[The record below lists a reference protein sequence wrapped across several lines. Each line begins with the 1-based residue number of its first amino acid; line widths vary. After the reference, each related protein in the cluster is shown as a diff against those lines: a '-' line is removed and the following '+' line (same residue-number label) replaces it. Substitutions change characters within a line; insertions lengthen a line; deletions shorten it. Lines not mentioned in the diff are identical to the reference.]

1 VTSRRKN
8 VPEWE
13 SDGRQLQAPP
23 LAPISRSE
31 LARLRRGELDAN
43 AVAALVERTVGLAA
57 PAAPAEGDLLPTQSG
72 WLLGAGR
79 PPSIKSGKVSKW
91 AQWVMLASY
100 GPYFVATELLPPHS
114 HLIFLFLLAPLL
126 LQLPFAI
133 ASATFPRARL
143 KRQLELAGRVGSLAD
158 VPDGTLVRVSG
169 TVLPQA
175 TVPTLFRGVPAVLF
189 RNRMGPADE
198 TRGLD
203 FFLGLD
209 NGEQA
214 KVAVRGS
221 FLLDRP
227 PRTREPPVCGPVSL
241 EAVGDAYALRSDML
255 AFRPSLIARLFP
267 RYESSV
273 GPGDRIEVCGV
284 VRHVLVPELQSLRGV
299 PTQPLLEAREDAPL
313 LVRRDAHLRMPRETL
328 TDDQVI
334 RRP

>member
-1 VTSRRKN
+1 MTSHRDN
-8 VPEWE
+8 VPDGDSE
-13 SDGRQLQAPP
+13 GRQLQAA

-31 LARLRRGELDAN
+31 LARLRRGELDTN
-43 AVAALVERTVGLAA
+43 AFAALVARTVGLAA
-57 PAAPAEGDLLPTQSG
+57 PAAPAEGDLLPNQSG
-72 WLLGAGR
+72 WLLGAGQ
-79 PPSIKSGKVSKW
+79 PSSIKPGKVSKW

-100 GPYFVATELLPPHS
+100 GPYLVATELLHHS

-143 KRQLELAGRVGSLAD
+143 KRQLELAGRQGSLAD

-169 TVLPQA
+169 TILPQA

-241 EAVGDAYALRSDML
+241 EAVGNAYALRSDML
-255 AFRPSLIARLFP
+255 AFRPSLIARLLR

-284 VRHVLVPELQSLRGV
+284 VRHVLTPELQSLRGV

-313 LVRRDAHLRMPRETL
+313 LVRRSSGG
-328 TDDQVI
+328 
-334 RRP
+334 